1 MRFPAARRLRS
12 ASEFG
17 RVRSEG
23 TTYPG
28 RYVVLGV
35 LRAGEEAPWRSGL
48 ITSRKVG
55 GAVQRNLV
63 RRRLRE
69 ILRATPLAP
78 GVWLV
83 VIARWKAAGA
93 TFDELRTDF
102 QKVAKRAGVLVRE
115 NPPAQIQ
122 AQTQTR
128 PVVREEE

>member
-17 RVRSEG
+17 RVRAEG

-115 NPPAQIQ
+115 NQ
-122 AQTQTR
+122 APQTR
-128 PVVREEE
+128 PVVREAE